1 MRNLSDEPIPIGEL
15 EHALLDHVWRNGPCS
30 AESCRE
36 ALLPQL
42 PLKDSTIRTVLRRL
56 EEKGY
61 VAHTVEGRTFLYQA
75 AERPTNVA
83 ARAVQQIVNR
93 FCGGSLEQLLV
104 GMVDNNMLDR
114 GELERLAKKIAQAK
128 GGRK

>member
-1 MRNLSDEPIPIGEL
+1 M
-15 EHALLDHVWRNGPCS
+15 
-30 AESCRE
+30 
-36 ALLPQL
+36 
-42 PLKDSTIRTVLRRL
+42 
-56 EEKGY
+56 
-61 VAHTVEGRTFLYQA
+61 EGRTFLYQA

-128 GGRK
+128 GSRK